1 MTLLGLVGVGR
12 IGAFHARTLHGL
24 PDVEVVVADVQSG
37 RAEELAATLGT
48 RWAPDIDSLLR
59 TDLDA
64 LVVATSTGS
73 HAELIERGVA
83 AGIPVFCEKPVAENS
98 AKTLEVIKSVD
109 KYGGR
114 VQIGFQ
120 RRFDAGYVAARAEV
134 RAGALGRVHTL
145 RAQTCDPVP
154 PPAGY
159 IATSGGIFR
168 DCSVHDFDAIRWV
181 TGREVASVFA
191 SGSDRGAPFFAEF
204 GDADTAAAVLRL
216 EDDALATVTATR
228 YHGAGYAVTL
238 DVAGTQGSIGAG
250 YDDGLPVRPV
260 GVPGPDPDPDLNPH
274 TDSGGGSGAAWPKG
288 PAYAGFMDRFH
299 QAYIDEL
306 QAFVCFA
313 EGRIE
318 NPCPVGDALEALYV
332 AEACDVSRAENRP
345 VTIAEVRR

>member
-24 PDVEVVVADVQSG
+24 PDVEVVVADAQSG
-37 RAEELAATLGT
+37 RAEQLAATLGL
-48 RWAPDIDSLLR
+48 RWAPDIGSLLR
-59 TDLDA
+59 MDLDA
-64 LVVATSTGS
+64 LVVATPTGS

-98 AKTLEVIKSVD
+98 AKTLEVIKTVE

-120 RRFDAGYVAARAEV
+120 RRFDTGYAAVRAEV
-134 RAGALGRVHTL
+134 HSGALGRVHTL
-145 RAQTCDPVP
+145 RGQTSDPFP

-181 TGREVASVFA
+181 TGREIVSVFA
-191 SGSDRGAPFFAEF
+191 SGSAAGEAFFAEF
-204 GDADTAAAVLRL
+204 GDADTAAALLRL
-216 EDDALATVTATR
+216 DDDALATVTATR

-238 DVAGTQGSIGAG
+238 DVAGTHGSVGAG
-250 YDDGLPVRPV
+250 YDDGLPLRPV
-260 GVPGPDPDPDLNPH
+260 GGEAGGAGG
-274 TDSGGGSGAAWPKG
+274 TGGSGGSGGAWPKG
-288 PAYAGFMDRFH
+288 PAYRGFMDRFQ
-299 QAYIDEL
+299 QAYEAEL
-306 QAFVCFA
+306 QAFVQFA
-313 EGRIE
+313 QGRIE
-318 NPCPVGDALEALYV
+318 NPCPVGEALEALYV

-345 VTIAEVRR
+345 VAIAEVRR

>member
-12 IGAFHARTLHGL
+12 IGALHARTLHAL
-24 PDVEVVVADVQSG
+24 PGVEVVVADVQGG
-37 RAEELAATLGT
+37 RAEELAGSLGV
-48 RWAPDIDSLLR
+48 RWAPDIGSLLR
-59 TDLDA
+59 TELDG
-64 LVVATSTGS
+64 LVVATPTGS

-83 AGIPVFCEKPVAENS
+83 AGVPVFCEKPVAENS
-98 AKTLEVIKSVD
+98 GKTLEVIKGVD

-120 RRFDAGYVAARAEV
+120 RRFDSGYTAARAEV
-134 RAGALGRVHTL
+134 LAGALGRVHTL
-145 RAQTCDPVP
+145 RAQTCDPFP

-181 TGREVASVFA
+181 TGREVTSVFA
-191 SGSDRGAPFFAEF
+191 SGSARGEAFFAEF

-216 EDDALATVTATR
+216 DDDALATVSATR

-238 DVAGTQGSIGAG
+238 DVQGTRGSVGAG
-250 YDDGLPVRPV
+250 YDDGLPLRPV
-260 GVPGPDPDPDLNPH
+260 DEGQGGPGV
-274 TDSGGGSGAAWPKG
+274 WPKG
-288 PAYAGFMDRFH
+288 PAYAGFMERFRE
-299 QAYIDEL
+299 AYVREL
-306 QAFVCFA
+306 QAFVEFA

-332 AEACDVSRAENRP
+332 AEACDISRAEDRP
-345 VTIAEVRR
+345 VKLAEVRR

>member
-24 PDVEVVVADVQSG
+24 PDVEVVVADVQAP
-37 RAEELAATLGT
+37 RAQALADGLGV

-59 TDLDA
+59 TPGLEA
-64 LVVATSTGS
+64 LVVATPTGS

-98 AKTLEVIKSVD
+98 AKTQQVIKSVD

-120 RRFDAGYVAARAEV
+120 RRFDPGYVAARAEV
-134 RAGALGRVHTL
+134 HAGVLGRVHTL
-145 RAQTCDPVP
+145 RAQTCDPFP

-181 TGREVASVFA
+181 TGREVVSVFA
-191 SGSDRGAPFFAEF
+191 CGSAAGEAFFAEF
-204 GDADTAAAVLRL
+204 GDADTAVAVLRL
-216 EDDALATVTATR
+216 DDDALATVTATR

-238 DVAGTQGSIGAG
+238 DVAGTRGTVGAG
-250 YDDGLPVRPV
+250 YDDGLPLRPV
-260 GVPGPDPDPDLNPH
+260 GTAAAAGAVEGADC
-274 TDSGGGSGAAWPKG
+274 GGRWPKG
-288 PAYAGFMDRFH
+288 PAYAGFMERFG
-299 QAYIDEL
+299 QAYAAEL
-306 QAFVCFA
+306 QAFVAFA
-313 EGRIE
+313 QGRTE

-332 AEACDVSRAENRP
+332 AEACDLSRAEDRP
-345 VTIAEVRR
+345 VRIAEVRR

>member
-12 IGAFHARTLHGL
+12 IGALHARTLHGL
-24 PDVEVVVADVQSG
+24 ADVEVVVADVQSG
-37 RAEELAATLGT
+37 RAEALAGSLGV

-59 TDLDA
+59 TELDA
-64 LVVATSTGS
+64 LVVATPTGS

-83 AGIPVFCEKPVAENS
+83 AGVPVFCEKPVAENS

-120 RRFDAGYVAARAEV
+120 RRFDAGYAAARAAV
-134 RAGALGRVHTL
+134 RAGTLGRVHTL
-145 RAQTCDPVP
+145 RAQTCDPFP

-181 TGREVASVFA
+181 TGREVVSVFA
-191 SGSDRGAPFFAEF
+191 SGSDRGEAFFAEF

-216 EDDALATVTATR
+216 DDGALAVVTATR

-238 DVAGTQGSIGAG
+238 DVQGSRGSVGAG
-250 YDDGLPVRPV
+250 YDDGLPLRPV
-260 GVPGPDPDPDLNPH
+260 GDGD
-274 TDSGGGSGAAWPKG
+274 GMWPKG
-288 PAYAGFMDRFH
+288 PAHAGFLERFR
-299 QAYIDEL
+299 QAYVGEL
-306 QAFVCFA
+306 EAFVEFA
-313 EGRIE
+313 KGRIE
-318 NPCPVGDALEALYV
+318 SPCPVGDALEALYV
-332 AEACDVSRAENRP
+332 AEACDLSRAENRP

>member
-12 IGAFHARTLHGL
+12 IGAFHARTLRDL

-37 RAEELAATLGT
+37 RAEELAAALGL
-48 RWAPDIDSLLR
+48 RWAPDIESLLR
-59 TDLDA
+59 ADLDA

-120 RRFDAGYVAARAEV
+120 RRFDAGYAAARAEV
-134 RAGALGRVHTL
+134 RSGALGRVHTL
-145 RAQTCDPVP
+145 RGQTCDPFP

-181 TGREVASVFA
+181 TGREVVSVFA
-191 SGSDRGAPFFAEF
+191 CGSAAGESFFAEF

-216 EDDALATVTATR
+216 DDDALATVTATR

-238 DVAGTQGSIGAG
+238 EVAGTRGSVGAG
-250 YDDGLPVRPV
+250 YDDGLPMRPV
-260 GVPGPDPDPDLNPH
+260 GADVG
-274 TDSGGGSGAAWPKG
+274 WPEG
-288 PAYAGFMDRFH
+288 PAHGGFMDRFQ
-299 QAYIDEL
+299 QAYVGEL
-306 QAFVCFA
+306 RAFVQFA
-313 EGRIE
+313 QGRIE
-318 NPCPVGDALEALYV
+318 NPCPVGEALEALYV

-345 VTIAEVRR
+345 VAVAEVRR

>member
-24 PDVEVVVADVQSG
+24 PDVEVVVADAQAA
-37 RAEELAATLGT
+37 RAQALAGSLGV
-48 RWAPDIDSLLR
+48 RWAADIDSLLR
-59 TDLDA
+59 GRLDA
-64 LVVATSTGS
+64 LVVATPTGT

-83 AGIPVFCEKPVAENS
+83 AGVPVFCEKPVAENS
-98 AKTLEVIKSVD
+98 VKTLEVIKSVD

-134 RAGALGRVHTL
+134 ASGALGRVHTL

-181 TGREVASVFA
+181 TGREAVSVFA
-191 SGSDRGAPFFAEF
+191 SGSARGEAFFAEF
-204 GDADTAAAVLRL
+204 GDADTAVASLRL
-216 EDDALATVTATR
+216 DDDALAVVSATR

-238 DVAGTQGSIGAG
+238 DVAGTRGTVGAG
-250 YDDGLPVRPV
+250 YDDGLPLRPV
-260 GVPGPDPDPDLNPH
+260 GVPGAGGAAESG
-274 TDSGGGSGAAWPKG
+274 SGGCRWPKG
-288 PAYAGFMDRFH
+288 PAYAGFMERFG
-299 QAYIDEL
+299 QAYVAEL
-306 QAFVCFA
+306 QAFVAFA
-313 EGRIE
+313 QGRIE
-318 NPCPVGDALEALYV
+318 NPCPVKDALEALYV
-332 AEACDVSRAENRP
+332 AEACDLSRTQDRP
-345 VTIAEVRR
+345 VRIAEVRR

>member
-24 PDVEVVVADVQSG
+24 PDVEVVVADAQSG
-37 RAEELAATLGT
+37 RAEQLAASLGV
-48 RWAPDIDSLLR
+48 RWAPDIGSLLR

-64 LVVATSTGS
+64 LVVATPTGS

-98 AKTLEVIKSVD
+98 AKTLEVINSVE

-120 RRFDAGYVAARAEV
+120 RRFDTGYAAARAEV
-134 RAGALGRVHTL
+134 ASGALGRVHTV
-145 RAQTCDPVP
+145 RAQTSDPFP

-181 TGREVASVFA
+181 TGREIVSVFA
-191 SGSDRGAPFFAEF
+191 AGSAAGEAFFAEF

-216 EDDALATVTATR
+216 DDDALATVTATR

-238 DVAGTQGSIGAG
+238 DVAGTRGSIGAG
-250 YDDGLPVRPV
+250 YDDGLPLRPV
-260 GVPGPDPDPDLNPH
+260 GDGA
-274 TDSGGGSGAAWPKG
+274 GGAGGAWPKG
-288 PAYAGFMDRFH
+288 PAYGGFMDRFQ
-299 QAYIDEL
+299 QAYEGEL
-306 QAFVCFA
+306 QAFVQFA
-313 EGRIE
+313 QGRIE
-318 NPCPVGDALEALYV
+318 NPCPVGEALEALYV

>member
-24 PDVEVVVADVQSG
+24 PDVEVVVADAQAA
-37 RAEELAATLGT
+37 RAEALAAALGV
-48 RWAPDIDSLLR
+48 RWAPDIGSLLR

-64 LVVATSTGS
+64 LVVATPTGS

-98 AKTLEVIKSVD
+98 AKTLEVIKTVE

-145 RAQTCDPVP
+145 RAQTCDPFP

-181 TGREVASVFA
+181 TGREVVSAFA
-191 SGSDRGAPFFAEF
+191 YGSARGETFFAEY

-216 EDDALATVTATR
+216 DDDALAAVTATR

-238 DVAGTQGSIGAG
+238 EVAGTLGSVGAG
-250 YDDGLPVRPV
+250 YDDGLPLRPV
-260 GVPGPDPDPDLNPH
+260 GV
-274 TDSGGGSGAAWPKG
+274 SGGAGTNGAGANGAAWPKG
-288 PAYAGFMDRFH
+288 PAYGGFMDRFQ
-299 QAYIDEL
+299 QAYQGEL
-306 QAFVCFA
+306 QAFVEFA
-313 EGRIE
+313 QGRIE
-318 NPCPVGDALEALYV
+318 NPCPVNDALEALYV

>member
-24 PDVEVVVADVQSG
+24 PDVEVVVADAQSG
-37 RAEELAATLGT
+37 RAEELAATLGL
-48 RWAPDIDSLLR
+48 RWAPDIGSLLR

-64 LVVATSTGS
+64 LVVATPTAS

-98 AKTLEVIKSVD
+98 AKTLEVIESVE
-109 KYGGR
+109 KHGGR

-120 RRFDAGYVAARAEV
+120 RRFDTGYVAARAEV
-134 RAGALGRVHTL
+134 SSGALGRVHTL
-145 RAQTCDPVP
+145 RAQTSDPFP
-154 PPAGY
+154 PSAGY

-181 TGREVASVFA
+181 TGREIVSVFA
-191 SGSDRGAPFFAEF
+191 SGSAAGEAFFAEF

-216 EDDALATVTATR
+216 DDDALATVTATR

-238 DVAGTQGSIGAG
+238 DVAGTGGSVGAG
-250 YDDGLPVRPV
+250 YDDGLPLRPV
-260 GVPGPDPDPDLNPH
+260 GDE
-274 TDSGGGSGAAWPKG
+274 GGGADGAWPKG
-288 PAYAGFMDRFH
+288 PAYGGFMDRFQ
-299 QAYIDEL
+299 QAYEGEL
-306 QAFVCFA
+306 QAFVQFA
-313 EGRIE
+313 QGRME
-318 NPCPVGDALEALYV
+318 NPCPVGEALEALYV

>member
-24 PDVEVVVADVQSG
+24 PDVEVVVADAQSG
-37 RAEELAATLGT
+37 RAEELAAALGV
-48 RWAPDIDSLLR
+48 RWAPDIGSLLR

-64 LVVATSTGS
+64 LVVATPTGS

-98 AKTLEVIKSVD
+98 TKTLEVIKSVE
-109 KYGGR
+109 KHGGR

-120 RRFDAGYVAARAEV
+120 RRFDTGYAAARAEV
-134 RAGALGRVHTL
+134 GSGALGRVHTL
-145 RAQTCDPVP
+145 RAQTSDPFP

-181 TGREVASVFA
+181 TGREIVSVFA
-191 SGSDRGAPFFAEF
+191 SGSAAGEAFFAEF

-216 EDDALATVTATR
+216 DDDALATVTATR

-238 DVAGTQGSIGAG
+238 DVAGTRGSIGAG
-250 YDDGLPVRPV
+250 YDDGLPLRPV
-260 GVPGPDPDPDLNPH
+260 GD
-274 TDSGGGSGAAWPKG
+274 GGGGVGGAWPKG
-288 PAYAGFMDRFH
+288 PAYGGFMDRFQ
-299 QAYIDEL
+299 QAYEGEL
-306 QAFVCFA
+306 QAFVQFA
-313 EGRIE
+313 QGRIE
-318 NPCPVGDALEALYV
+318 NPCPVGEALEALYV

>member
-24 PDVEVVVADVQSG
+24 PNVEVVVADAQSG
-37 RAEELAATLGT
+37 RAEELAATLGL
-48 RWAPDIDSLLR
+48 RWAPDIGSLLR

-64 LVVATSTGS
+64 LVVATPTGS

-98 AKTLEVIKSVD
+98 PKTLEVIKSVE

-120 RRFDAGYVAARAEV
+120 RRFDTGYTAARAEV
-134 RAGALGRVHTL
+134 QSGALGRVHTL
-145 RAQTCDPVP
+145 RAQTSDPFP

-181 TGREVASVFA
+181 TGREVVSVFA
-191 SGSDRGAPFFAEF
+191 SGSAAGEAFFAEF

-216 EDDALATVTATR
+216 DDDALATVTATR

-238 DVAGTQGSIGAG
+238 DVAGTRGTVGAG
-250 YDDGLPVRPV
+250 YDDGLPLRPV
-260 GVPGPDPDPDLNPH
+260 GDEA
-274 TDSGGGSGAAWPKG
+274 GGAGGAGGTWPKG
-288 PAYAGFMDRFH
+288 PAYGGFMDRFQ
-299 QAYIDEL
+299 QAYEGEL
-306 QAFVCFA
+306 QAFVQFA
-313 EGRIE
+313 QGRID
-318 NPCPVGDALEALYV
+318 NPCPVGEALEALYV

>member
-24 PDVEVVVADVQSG
+24 PDVEVVVADVQAG
-37 RAEELAATLGT
+37 RAEELAAALGV
-48 RWAPDIDSLLR
+48 RWAPDIASLLR

-98 AKTLEVIKSVD
+98 AKTLEVIKSAE

-120 RRFDAGYVAARAEV
+120 RRFDAGYAAARAEV
-134 RAGALGRVHTL
+134 LSGALGRVHTL
-145 RAQTCDPVP
+145 RGQTCDPFP

-181 TGREVASVFA
+181 TGREVVSVFA
-191 SGSDRGAPFFAEF
+191 SGSARGEAFFAEF

-216 EDDALATVTATR
+216 DDDALATVTATR

-238 DVAGTQGSIGAG
+238 DVAGTRGTVGAG
-250 YDDGLPVRPV
+250 YDEGLPLRPV
-260 GVPGPDPDPDLNPH
+260 GSD
-274 TDSGGGSGAAWPKG
+274 AASVWPKG
-288 PAYAGFMDRFH
+288 PAYGGFMDRFR
-299 QAYIDEL
+299 QAYQGEL
-306 QAFVCFA
+306 EAFVQFA
-313 EGRIE
+313 QGRIE
-318 NPCPVGDALEALYV
+318 NPCPVGEALEALYV

-345 VTIAEVRR
+345 VSIAEVRR

>member
-12 IGAFHARTLHGL
+12 IGALHARTLHGL
-24 PDVEVVVADVQSG
+24 ADVEVVVADVQSG
-37 RAEELAATLGT
+37 RAEALAGSLGV

-59 TDLDA
+59 TELDA
-64 LVVATSTGS
+64 LVVATPTGS

-83 AGIPVFCEKPVAENS
+83 AGVPVFCEKPVAENS

-120 RRFDAGYVAARAEV
+120 RRFDAGYAAARAEV
-134 RAGALGRVHTL
+134 RAGTLGRVHTL
-145 RAQTCDPVP
+145 RAQTCDPFP

-181 TGREVASVFA
+181 TGREVVSVFA
-191 SGSDRGAPFFAEF
+191 SGSDRGEAFFAEF
-204 GDADTAAAVLRL
+204 GDADTAAAVLQL
-216 EDDALATVTATR
+216 DDGALAVVTATR

-238 DVAGTQGSIGAG
+238 DVQGSRGSVGAG
-250 YDDGLPVRPV
+250 YDDGLPLRPV
-260 GVPGPDPDPDLNPH
+260 GDSGADADG
-274 TDSGGGSGAAWPKG
+274 SGGGGTWPKG
-288 PAYAGFMDRFH
+288 PAHAGFLERFRR
-299 QAYIDEL
+299 AYVGEL
-306 QAFVCFA
+306 EAFVEFA
-313 EGRIE
+313 KGGIE

-332 AEACDVSRAENRP
+332 AEACDLSRAENRP

>member
-12 IGAFHARTLHGL
+12 IGALHARTLHGL
-24 PDVEVVVADVQSG
+24 GDVEVVVADVQSG
-37 RAEELAATLGT
+37 RAEALAGNLGV

-59 TDLDA
+59 TELDA
-64 LVVATSTGS
+64 LVVATPTGS

-83 AGIPVFCEKPVAENS
+83 AGVPVFCEKPVAENS

-120 RRFDAGYVAARAEV
+120 RRFDAGYAAARAEV
-134 RAGALGRVHTL
+134 RAGTLGRVHTL
-145 RAQTCDPVP
+145 RAQTCDPFP

-181 TGREVASVFA
+181 TGREVVSVFA
-191 SGSDRGAPFFAEF
+191 SGSERGEAFFAEF
-204 GDADTAAAVLRL
+204 GDADTAAAVLQL
-216 EDDALATVTATR
+216 DDGALAVVTATR

-238 DVAGTQGSIGAG
+238 DVQGSRGSVGAG
-250 YDDGLPVRPV
+250 YDDGLPLRPV
-260 GVPGPDPDPDLNPH
+260 GAD
-274 TDSGGGSGAAWPKG
+274 GGGTWPKG
-288 PAYAGFMDRFH
+288 PAHAGFLERFRR
-299 QAYIDEL
+299 AYVGEL
-306 QAFVCFA
+306 QAFVAFA
-313 EGRIE
+313 KGRIE
-318 NPCPVGDALEALYV
+318 NPCPVGEALEALYV
-332 AEACDVSRAENRP
+332 AEACDLSRAENRP

>member
-1 MTLLGLVGVGR
+1 M
-12 IGAFHARTLHGL
+12 
-24 PDVEVVVADVQSG
+24 
-37 RAEELAATLGT
+37 
-48 RWAPDIDSLLR
+48 RWAPDIGSLLR
-59 TDLDA
+59 TELDG
-64 LVVATSTGS
+64 LVVATPTGS

-120 RRFDAGYVAARAEV
+120 RRFDTGYAAARAEV
-134 RAGALGRVHTL
+134 QSGALGRVHTL
-145 RAQTCDPVP
+145 RAQTSDPFP

-181 TGREVASVFA
+181 TGREVVSVFA
-191 SGSDRGAPFFAEF
+191 SGSAAGEAFFAEF

-216 EDDALATVTATR
+216 DDDALATVTATR

-238 DVAGTQGSIGAG
+238 EVAGTRGSVGAG
-250 YDDGLPVRPV
+250 YDDGLPLRPV
-260 GVPGPDPDPDLNPH
+260 GDDAGEA
-274 TDSGGGSGAAWPKG
+274 GGAWPKG
-288 PAYAGFMDRFH
+288 PAYAGSWTASRRRMPGSCRRSCSSLKGGSRTR
-299 QAYIDEL
+299 ARS
-306 QAFVCFA
+306 AT
-313 EGRIE
+313 
-318 NPCPVGDALEALYV
+318 ALEALYV